1 MNLSV
6 AEAVQRRRAL
16 RVLSSDPLTDDEI
29 RMMAESARLA
39 PSCNNNQPWNLIA
52 VSGKDNLD
60 ALKGC
65 LPRGNSWALRAPL
78 IFAVCSQPA
87 DDCELSDRRDYHLFD
102 CGLAI
107 GELLL
112 CATAMGIIAHPI
124 AGYDP
129 EKAKEVLG
137 IPPNHIL
144 ITLVIC
150 ARPGTDDSMLSEKQL
165 LHEGERPSRRPA
177 EENFFEDVWGKPL
190 RM

>member
-1 MNLSV
+1 
-6 AEAVQRRRAL
+6 
-16 RVLSSDPLTDDEI
+16 
-29 RMMAESARLA
+29 MAGAARLA

-52 VSGKDNLD
+52 VRGKERLD

-65 LPRGNSWALRAPL
+65 LPRGNSWALSSPL
-78 IFAVCSQPA
+78 VFAVCSQSS

-112 CATAMGIIAHPI
+112 CATGMGIIAHPI

-129 EKAKEVLG
+129 KKAKEVLG
-137 IPPNHIL
+137 IPPSHIL

-150 ARPGTDDSMLSEKQL
+150 GRPGTDDSMLSEKQL
-165 LHEGERPSRRPA
+165 LQQRERPPRRPA
-177 EENFFEDVWGKPL
+177 EENFFADEWGKPL
-190 RM
+190 GL